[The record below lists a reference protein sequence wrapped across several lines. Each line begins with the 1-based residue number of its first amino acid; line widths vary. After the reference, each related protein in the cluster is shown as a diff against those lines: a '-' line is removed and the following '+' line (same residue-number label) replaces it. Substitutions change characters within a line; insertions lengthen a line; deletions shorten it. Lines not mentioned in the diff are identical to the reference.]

1 MKFIKR
7 KKQGFTLIEVAI
19 GLTIGSM
26 LIGGVYAMVIS
37 SLRNTSTNEV
47 RQTSA
52 LFTQQLMEELKGST
66 VEVDKD
72 YKVNGFENLSDVEE
86 DGDNWKSEKDGYKAE
101 IEINKNSVVI
111 GEKES
116 NSSDEDKSFC
126 TNLEIDDDFK
136 INNENLISDSDQDT
150 DHVVINI
157 VASINKYNQFEVS
170 FRDKSSKELYTITSD
185 EINEESISLKLNF
198 QKCNLEK
205 DIDINIFNQTDKK
218 LLLAVYKN
226 KNINLQ
232 VNNKVGQLSFID
244 NQSNEQNE
252 YTQLY
257 DITIKVSK
265 DGKDILKTESSQ
277 NLNVDM
283 VGD

>member
-72 YKVNGFENLSDVEE
+72 YKVNGFENLSDVEQ

-116 NSSDEDKSFC
+116 NGSDEDKSFC

-136 INNENLISDSDQDT
+136 INNENLISDSDKDT

-170 FRDKSSKELYTITSD
+170 FRDKSSKELYTITSNK
-185 EINEESISLKLNF
+185 INEESILLKLDF
-198 QKCNLEK
+198 QKCKLEK
-205 DIDINIFNQTDKK
+205 DIDINVFNQTDKK
-218 LLLAVYKN
+218 LLLTAYKN
-226 KNINLQ
+226 ENINLQ

-244 NQSNEQNE
+244 NQSSEKNEF
-252 YTQLY
+252 TQLY

-265 DGKDILKTESSQ
+265 DGKEILKTESSQ
-277 NLNVDM
+277 NLNVNM

>member
-86 DGDNWKSEKDGYKAE
+86 YGDNWKSEKDGYKAE

-185 EINEESISLKLNF
+185 KINEESISLKLNF

-218 LLLAVYKN
+218 LLLTAYKYE
-226 KNINLQ
+226 NINLQ

>member
-232 VNNKVGQLSFID
+232 VNNKVGQLIFID

>member
-7 KKQGFTLIEVAI
+7 KNQGFTLIEVAI

-185 EINEESISLKLNF
+185 KINEESISLKLNF

>member
-86 DGDNWKSEKDGYKAE
+86 DGDNWKAEKDGYKAE

-116 NSSDEDKSFC
+116 NGSDEDKSFC
-126 TNLEIDDDFK
+126 ANLEIDDDFK

-185 EINEESISLKLNF
+185 KINEESISLKLNF

>member
-185 EINEESISLKLNF
+185 KINEESISLKLNF

-218 LLLAVYKN
+218 LLLTAYKYE
-226 KNINLQ
+226 NINLQ

>member
-66 VEVDKD
+66 V
-72 YKVNGFENLSDVEE
+72 KVNENYNITGFEHLDGISGG
-86 DGDNWKSEKDGYKAE
+86 GDNWEKEEGEYKAE
-101 IEINKNSVVI
+101 IEINKNSVTI
-111 GEKES
+111 GGKES
-116 NSSDEDKSFC
+116 NDSDKDKSFC
-126 TNLEIDDDFK
+126 TELEIDDDFK
-136 INNENLISDSDQDT
+136 INNKNLIDDSDNDT
-150 DHVVINI
+150 DPVVINI
-157 VASINKYNQFEVS
+157 IAFINEGNKFDIS
-170 FRDKSSKELYTITSD
+170 FKDKSNNKLYAITSNK
-185 EINEESISLKLNF
+185 INEESILLKLDF
-198 QKCNLEK
+198 QKCKLEK
-205 DIDINIFNQTDKK
+205 DIDINVFNQTDKK
-218 LLLAVYKN
+218 LLLTAYKN
-226 KNINLQ
+226 ENINLQ

-244 NQSNEQNE
+244 NQSSEKNEF
-252 YTQLY
+252 TQLY

-265 DGKDILKTESSQ
+265 DGKEILKTESSQ
-277 NLNVDM
+277 NLNVNM